1 MSATDDP
8 VLTSPFGS
16 HLGMRLASTGDDAAV
31 IAIPFAPQLMNTN
44 GLLHG
49 GVLCAIADTAAGCAI
64 VLGGGADAPAK
75 IATTSL
81 TIDFTAGVRTEGEIR
96 AEARVLRRGR
106 SMFFTEVDVRDADG
120 TLVAKALVTYRAAR
134 PTSSG

>member
-8 VLTSPFGS
+8 VLASPLGG
-16 HLGMRLASTGDDAAV
+16 HLGMRLAEVGDGVAV
-31 IAIPFAPQLMNTN
+31 IAIPFAPHLLNTN

-64 VLGGGADAPAK
+64 VLAGGPDAPKK

-81 TIDFTAGVRTEGEIR
+81 TIDFIAAVKSEGEIT
-96 AEARVLRRGR
+96 ATATVLRRGR
-106 SMFFTEVDVRDADG
+106 SMIFTEVDLHDASG
-120 TLVAKALVTYRAAR
+120 TLVAKSLVTYRSAR
-134 PTSSG
+134 TN